1 MMASRASGGF
11 PARLAGLLR
20 PGAYPH
26 PVARVKRVTTHLS
39 WVLVAGEWAY
49 KIKRP
54 VQFSFVDFS
63 SVEQRRHYCEE
74 ELRLNRRFAPALYER
89 VARITSG
96 PDGARVDGEGALL
109 DYAVVMRSFEQNEV
123 LAERVHAGV
132 ATASELATFGA
143 SLARMHAAAPRPE
156 PDSPAGTSTAVAV
169 AMARNASECLVAT
182 RVFGNQAEVAL
193 LAGEQ
198 RKLLGRMV
206 SRLDDRLLA
215 GRVREG
221 HGDLHMG
228 NVVRQQGVLLAFDA
242 LEFDADFR
250 WGDVAQ
256 DVAFLCAD
264 LRAAGHP
271 ELAQAFLNGYLQV
284 SGDYGLLQVLE
295 LYIADRALVRAK
307 VMALLAAG
315 SPTAHALH
323 ELQQQKHLQV
333 ASEALAARQPACLLM
348 HGPSGSGKSW
358 LAAQLA
364 GPCRAVV
371 VRTDVERQRMAA
383 LATRRDA
390 AAGLAPAGRAMQ
402 ATGNQHGHYGPD
414 PVRTTYARLRDCA
427 LAALQGGQ
435 NVILDATYS
444 LRAERTGIAELCRA
458 QGAPLVV
465 IDCQAPQDLLAQ
477 RVAARLGRQDDASE
491 ATLDVLKRQLA
502 ASEPLA
508 TSEGLQVVAALTA
521 SADAWRRVLAR
532 LRELLPGLHASGG
545 QRPDGREPPGAAR
558 DCA

>member
-20 PGAYPH
+20 PAAYPH

-39 WVLVAGEWAY
+39 WVLVAGERAY

-63 SVEQRRHYCEE
+63 SVDQRRHYCEE

-96 PDGARVDGEGALL
+96 PDGARVDGEGALV
-109 DYAVVMRSFEQNEV
+109 DYAVVMCSFEQREV
-123 LAERVHAGV
+123 LAERVHAGE
-132 ATASELATFGA
+132 ATAAELATFGA
-143 SLARMHAAAPRPE
+143 SLARLHAAAPRPE

-206 SRLDDRLLA
+206 GRLDERRLA

-228 NVVRQQGVLLAFDA
+228 NIVRQQGTLLAFDA

-295 LYIADRALVRAK
+295 LYVADRALVRAK

-315 SPTAHALH
+315 ATTALALH

-333 ASEALAARQPACLLM
+333 AREAMAARQPACVLM

-358 LAAQLA
+358 LASQLA
-364 GPCRAVV
+364 GPCQSVV
-371 VRTDVERQRMAA
+371 VRSDVERQRMAA
-383 LATRRDA
+383 MAARRNQ
-390 AAGLAPAGRAMQ
+390 AAGQAPAQ
-402 ATGNQHGHYGPD
+402 YGPD
-414 PVRTTYARLRDCA
+414 PARAVYARLRDCA
-427 LAALQGGQ
+427 LQALQGGQ
-435 NVILDATYS
+435 CVILDATYS
-444 LRAERTGIAELCRA
+444 LRAERARVAELCRA
-458 QGAPLVV
+458 QGVPLVV
-465 IDCQAPQDLLAQ
+465 IDCQAPTVLLAQ
-477 RVAARLGRQDDASE
+477 RVAARLGRHDDASE
-491 ATLDVLKRQLA
+491 ATLEVLQRQLA

-508 TSEGLQVVAALTA
+508 EEEGLQVVVALTEP
-521 SADAWRRVLAR
+521 ADAWRRVLSR
-532 LRELLPGLHASGG
+532 LRVLLPGLHPPGG
-545 QRPDGREPPGAAR
+545 QRPGGQEPPGAAR

>member
-1 MMASRASGGF
+1 
-11 PARLAGLLR
+11 
-20 PGAYPH
+20 
-26 PVARVKRVTTHLS
+26 
-39 WVLVAGEWAY
+39 
-49 KIKRP
+49 
-54 VQFSFVDFS
+54 
-63 SVEQRRHYCEE
+63 
-74 ELRLNRRFAPALYER
+74 
-89 VARITSG
+89 
-96 PDGARVDGEGALL
+96 
-109 DYAVVMRSFEQNEV
+109 
-123 LAERVHAGV
+123 
-132 ATASELATFGA
+132 
-143 SLARMHAAAPRPE
+143 
-156 PDSPAGTSTAVAV
+156 
-169 AMARNASECLVAT
+169 
-182 RVFGNQAEVAL
+182 
-193 LAGEQ
+193 
-198 RKLLGRMV
+198 MV

-390 AAGLAPAGRAMQ
+390 AAGLAPAGKAMQ
-402 ATGNQHGHYGPD
+402 ATGNPHGHYGPD
-414 PVRTTYARLRDCA
+414 PVRATYARLRDCA

-508 TSEGLQVVAALTA
+508 NSEGLQVVAALTA